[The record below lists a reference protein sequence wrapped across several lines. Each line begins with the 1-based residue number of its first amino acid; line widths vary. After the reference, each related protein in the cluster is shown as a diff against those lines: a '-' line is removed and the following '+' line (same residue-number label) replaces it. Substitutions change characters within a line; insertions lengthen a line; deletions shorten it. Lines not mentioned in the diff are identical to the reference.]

1 MGQFHPRH
9 FCGEEAPPGARNLVF
24 GFQCSEFGMSSV
36 RLSSQNRKEIEF
48 VIAHSNLLFDRTAR
62 PQEHEHDDSDY
73 IPGFIM

>member
-1 MGQFHPRH
+1 
-9 FCGEEAPPGARNLVF
+9 
-24 GFQCSEFGMSSV
+24 MSSV